1 MAHGGWEPQRLRC
14 GDRKLRGDTEGTS
27 ALPRAGW
34 PRASSSISPG
44 SWRRG
49 GSRGDGAGG
58 SCAPLRPL
66 PLLHALSWGCAR
78 LVKPLTR
85 MKLVFGRGR
94 EDLATPYSHQRVRVT
109 P

>member
-1 MAHGGWEPQRLRC
+1 MAHSGRELQRLRC
-14 GDRKLRGDTEGTS
+14 GDRKLCGGTEGTLV
-27 ALPRAGW
+27 LPRAGW
-34 PRASSSISPG
+34 PGASSSVSLG

-66 PLLHALSWGCAR
+66 PLLHAPSQGCAW

-85 MKLVFGRGR
+85 IKLVFGRGR
-94 EDLATPYSHQRVRVT
+94 GDLATP
-109 P
+109 